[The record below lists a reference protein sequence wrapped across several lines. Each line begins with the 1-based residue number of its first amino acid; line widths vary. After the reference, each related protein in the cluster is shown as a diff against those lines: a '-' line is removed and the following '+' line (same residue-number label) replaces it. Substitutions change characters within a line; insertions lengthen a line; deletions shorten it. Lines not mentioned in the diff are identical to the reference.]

1 MNHVGQNIISNGY
14 QKISQIDEIEASN
27 KQNTL
32 RRSINCV
39 GISLHGGDKVSLT
52 LCPAEVDT
60 GIVFRR
66 TDIPGSKDINAN
78 WKNVVDTRMCTTI
91 SNEDGVTVSTIE
103 HLMSALAGCGVD
115 NVYIDLNGPEV
126 PVMDG
131 SAQPF
136 VFLIECAGLS
146 VQNAHRRIIEVL
158 KPVRVNIDDRMAELV
173 PSPTFSISFE
183 IEFDDEIVANQ
194 AISLNMA
201 NGNYKKEVARARTFG
216 FKHEIKSLRA
226 AGLGLGGSLDNAV
239 IVSGNKVLNEDGL
252 RYEDEF
258 VRHKVLDA
266 VGDLYTA
273 GGFIRGSYNGV
284 RSGHA
289 LTNKLLRAL
298 FSDKLAWRYINL
310 ADNACSDVMM
320 NNNLNGDL
328 VGIAI

>member
-1 MNHVGQNIISNGY
+1 MNHIGKEIITKDCQKTPPIEEISN
-14 QKISQIDEIEASN
+14 SN

-32 RRSINCV
+32 CRSIKCD
-39 GISLHGGDKVSLT
+39 GISLHGGNKVTLT
-52 LCPAEVDT
+52 LRPAEIDT
-60 GIVFRR
+60 GVVFRR
-66 TDIPGSKDINAN
+66 VDIQGSKEIRAN
-78 WKNVVDTRMCTTI
+78 WENVVDTQMCTTI
-91 SNEDGVTVSTIE
+91 SNDDGVTVGTIE
-103 HLMSALAGCGVD
+103 HLMSALAGCRID
-115 NVYIDLNGPEV
+115 NVYIDIDGPEV

-136 VFLIECAGLS
+136 VFLIECAGLAE
-146 VQNAHRRIIEVL
+146 QNAYRRIIEVL
-158 KPVRVNIDDRMAELV
+158 KPVRVEVDNKMAELV
-173 PSPTFSISFE
+173 PSKTFSVSFE

-194 AISLNMA
+194 AISVNMI

-216 FKHEIKSLRA
+216 FKHEINKLRA

-273 GGFIRGSYNGV
+273 GGLIRGSYKGV
-284 RSGHA
+284 RSGHS

-298 FSDKLAWRYINL
+298 FSDKTAWRYI
-310 ADNACSDVMM
+310 
-320 NNNLNGDL
+320 DL
-328 VGIAI
+328 GKKASPDGIFNDHLTEEFVGAAI